1 MVESA
6 PPVADGVDPEAEVLD
21 ETGGG
26 AGTQGGGEFEPAF
39 PGLGGKLGCC
49 WPTPLGS
56 WVRVWAAALVDKT
69 GVEVVVGGSMF
80 EPLPLWFEKTGATLL
95 IGLPLLFANLKQY
108 EKKSRE
114 ISFFVAINQS

>member
-1 MVESA
+1 MVESG
-6 PPVADGVDPEAEVLD
+6 PPVADGVDPEEAEVLD

-39 PGLGGKLGCC
+39 PGLGGKLGCCC

-108 EKKSRE
+108 EKKNS
-114 ISFFVAINQS
+114 